1 LDAVLEVVEPLTA
14 ARISQT
20 FAGKAS
26 KSIMFTRF
34 QTSSAVHV
42 FDAPLIKIPPDTP
55 GAMFL
60 GAIGGAFEHEEE
72 HLRSR
77 LLQFAAD
84 LEVALQQEELN
95 TRRGVGAFL
104 VGLRGVINFLNSVDE
119 NSVCLYSYER
129 APSIEDLLDAFGNG
143 GGADDWALEEL
154 EKKGEKGRKALL
166 STLKKKRDKRKLLA
180 AISMLLIV
188 FLDDQTRAAIQT
200 FIDKCEPDIGQDA
213 SLLLAAY
220 TAT

>member
-1 LDAVLEVVEPLTA
+1 
-14 ARISQT
+14 
-20 FAGKAS
+20 
-26 KSIMFTRF
+26 MFTRF
-34 QTSSAVHV
+34 QTASAVHV
-42 FDAPLIKIPPDTP
+42 LNAPLIKIPPDTP

-60 GAIGGAFEHEEE
+60 GALGGAYEYEDE

-77 LLQFAAD
+77 LFQFAAD
-84 LEVALQQEELN
+84 LEVALQQRDLI
-95 TRRGVGAFL
+95 TRPGVEAFL
-104 VGLRGVINFLNSVDE
+104 VGLRAVMEFLNSVDE
-119 NSVCLYSYER
+119 NAVRLYSYER

-154 EKKGEKGRKALL
+154 GKKGEKGRKALL
-166 STLKKKRDKRKLLA
+166 SVLKKEQDKSKLLA

-188 FLDDQTRAAIQT
+188 FRDHQTTTAVQT
-200 FIDKCEPDIGQDA
+200 FIEKCETDIGRDA